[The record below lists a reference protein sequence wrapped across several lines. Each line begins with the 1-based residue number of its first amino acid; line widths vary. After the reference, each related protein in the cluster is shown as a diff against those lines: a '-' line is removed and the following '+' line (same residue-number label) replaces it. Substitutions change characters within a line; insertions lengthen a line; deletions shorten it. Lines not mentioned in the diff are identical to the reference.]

1 MTFMDDRRSF
11 SFRGMSWI
19 GDLAANRVRVICGP
33 TAAGKS
39 AIAATLCLEYGA
51 TILSADSRQIY
62 RGFDI
67 GTAKPDWSE
76 RKTIEHIGID
86 VADPVERFSASRW
99 ATLAMDWIDSNPG
112 RTPVV
117 VGGTGFYIRA
127 LFDPLFAAPDL
138 DQGKRSQLED
148 LLNPLSLDDLRRW
161 CTEIDPARAHLGR
174 RQLIRAIEISIL
186 TGRRISDLHRE
197 SESSTNLVATYLLVD
212 PGKRLASRIEDRVDR
227 MIDAGWLDEVGSLD
241 ASVPENAPA
250 WKASGYTVM
259 RSVSRGELDL
269 SAARERI
276 IIETRQYAKRQRTWF
291 RHQLGD
297 AHVTLLDPDA
307 PDAQALAQR
316 WWKETS

>member
-1 MTFMDDRRSF
+1 MVDRPSF
-11 SFRGMSWI
+11 NFRGTSWI
-19 GDLAANRVRVICGP
+19 ADLAASRIRVICGP

-39 AIAATLCLEYGA
+39 AIASGLCLEYGA
-51 TILSADSRQIY
+51 AIVSADSRQIY

-76 RKTIEHIGID
+76 RKTIEHVGID

-99 ATLAMDWIDSNPG
+99 ATMAMDWIGSNPD

-138 DQGKRSQLED
+138 DHRKRSELENF
-148 LLNPLSLDDLRRW
+148 LNPLSLDELRRW
-161 CTEIDPARAHLGR
+161 CEKVDPARAHLGR
-174 RQLIRAIEISIL
+174 RQLVRAIEISIL
-186 TGRRISDLHRE
+186 AGRRISDLHRE
-197 SESSTNLVATYLLVD
+197 SEVSTNLVASYLIVD
-212 PGKRLASRIEDRVDR
+212 PGKSLAARIEDRVNM
-227 MIDAGWLDEVGSLD
+227 MIDAGWLDEVASLD
-241 ASVPENAPA
+241 AAVPENAPA
-250 WKASGYTVM
+250 WKASGYTTM
-259 RSVSRGELDL
+259 RSVVRGELDL

-297 AHVTLLDPDA
+297 ARVTVLDPEA
-307 PDAQALAQR
+307 PDSQALAQR

>member
-1 MTFMDDRRSF
+1 M
-11 SFRGMSWI
+11 
-19 GDLAANRVRVICGP
+19 AANRVRVVCGP

-39 AIAATLCLEYGA
+39 AIAAELCLEYGA

-67 GTAKPDWSE
+67 GTAKPDWNE
-76 RKTIEHIGID
+76 RKTIEHVGID

-99 ATLAMDWIDSNPG
+99 ATMAMTWIESNPG
-112 RTPVV
+112 GTPVV

-138 DQGKRSQLED
+138 DDRKRAALED
-148 LLNPLSLDDLRRW
+148 FLNPLSLAELRRW
-161 CTEIDPARAHLGR
+161 CERIDAERAHLGR
-174 RQLIRAIEISIL
+174 RQLIRAIEISVL
-186 TGRRISDLHRE
+186 TGRRITDLHRE
-197 SESSTNLVATYLLVD
+197 SASSSNLVASYLLVD
-212 PGKRLASRIEDRVDR
+212 PGNKLAARIEARVDK
-227 MIDAGWLDEVGSLD
+227 MIDAGWLDEVASLD
-241 ASVPENAPA
+241 AAVPENAPA
-250 WKASGYTVM
+250 WKASGYAVM

-297 AHVTLLDPDA
+297 AHVTLLDPEA